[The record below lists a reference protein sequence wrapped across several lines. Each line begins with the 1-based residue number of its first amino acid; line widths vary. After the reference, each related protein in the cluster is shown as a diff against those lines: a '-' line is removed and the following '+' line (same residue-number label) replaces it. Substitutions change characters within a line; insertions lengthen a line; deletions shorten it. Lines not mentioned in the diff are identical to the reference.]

1 MPTAISLPIFKA
13 KPITN
18 IYALRMDSG
27 RKLYAATDGMRADDS
42 GAVKGHAADKNSNI
56 FFEIRRSLRNF
67 AEDLQ
72 K

>member
-1 MPTAISLPIFKA
+1 
-13 KPITN
+13 
-18 IYALRMDSG
+18 MDSG

-42 GAVKGHAADKNSNI
+42 GAVKGHAEEKNSNI